1 MIVNCDQELDRR
13 VTDRLN
19 PYRHGYRLTRNV
31 AQEAEPIRQDIRYL
45 SEAWRMMREYG
56 DPLYG
61 PQATLRETQ
70 EQFRRLRVRYLAS
83 EMSEEDWSTAL
94 QRVEKDELHAEAVQ
108 QVRDLYSN
116 AARDLIRGVVS
127 QDADI
132 TAIADQVK
140 QLVTY
145 VNESFASIGKR
156 FGRKAQVL
164 EIRWR
169 M

>member
-1 MIVNCDQELDRR
+1 
-13 VTDRLN
+13 
-19 PYRHGYRLTRNV
+19 
-31 AQEAEPIRQDIRYL
+31 
-45 SEAWRMMREYG
+45 MMREYG

-83 EMSEEDWSTAL
+83 ELSEEDWSTAL

-116 AARDLIRGVVS
+116 AARDLIRGVV
-127 QDADI
+127 QRDADI
-132 TAIADQVK
+132 TALTAIVDQVK

-145 VNESFASIGKR
+145 VNESFANIGKR